1 MAHKKI
7 SELTE
12 LVGSGVARTT
22 DSMAIVDASAEE
34 TKLIYLDELGVAC
47 TNYGAY
53 MYYEDGGTGDVR
65 TATLSPAITAYTT
78 GMRVTLMSSAANTG
92 TTTLN
97 LNSVGAKTIKKK
109 GATNLSSG
117 DIASG
122 MIYEV
127 VYDGTYF
134 QLLTPV
140 AN

>member
-1 MAHKKI
+1 MANVKI
-7 SELTE
+7 SSMTELTA
-12 LVGSGVARTT
+12 VNVARTT
-22 DSMAIVDASAEE
+22 DSIPIVDASATA
-34 TKLIYLDELGVAC
+34 TKQIYIDELGVAA

-53 MYYEDGGTGDVR
+53 MYYTDGGTGDVR
-65 TATLSPAITAYTT
+65 TATLAPAITAYTT
-78 GMRVTLMSSAANTG
+78 GMRVTLMSSAQNTG
-92 TTTLN
+92 ATTLN

-109 GATNLSSG
+109 GATDLSSG

-127 VYDGTYF
+127 CYDGTYF